1 MRRPA
6 RASLPLPLAL
16 TLLLVACAGG
26 GGEGQ
31 DADDPGELGN
41 AFDRAEEVLEDEG
54 VDLDAGGSAVVHFK
68 GGDHTIPGAPSL
80 GCFLVVDGGSD
91 GAVDF
96 NGTDDAALKVALEW
110 AGDNRAGA
118 FIEVVDE
125 AGTTYRSAYD
135 SGVEA
140 TIHDGTSATVTGTVI
155 EQGDPNRQELPVTVE
170 VTCGG

>member
-6 RASLPLPLAL
+6 HASLPLPLVL
-16 TLLLVACAGG
+16 ILLLVACAEG

-31 DADDPGELGN
+31 DADDPG

-54 VDLDAGGSAVVHFK
+54 VDLDAGGSAVVHFE
-68 GGDHTIPGAPSL
+68 GEDHTIPGTPSL

-96 NGTDDAALKVALEW
+96 NGTNDAGLKVALEW

-125 AGTTYRSAYD
+125 ASTTYRSAYD

-140 TIHDGTSATVTGTVI
+140 AIHDGTSATVTGTVI